1 MGAAQSLEA
10 KCQERPQAE
19 ASGGEFCSWKCLHL
33 YLAL

>member
-10 KCQERPQAE
+10 TCQECSQAE
-19 ASGGEFCSWKCLHL
+19 VSGGEFCSWKGLHL

>member
-10 KCQERPQAE
+10 MCQEHPQAE
-19 ASGGEFCSWKCLHL
+19 ARGEFCSWKGLHL